1 MYDLESDPY
10 ELTNLIGIN
19 EFQPIIEDLR
29 TKLINLIKHHEKIDV
44 NISKAIA
51 VDNPGQLGLTPGD
64 FMEGY

>member
-29 TKLINLIKHHEKIDV
+29 TKLIHLIKHHEKIDV
-44 NISKAIA
+44 NISKATP
-51 VDNPGQLGLTPGD
+51 VNNPGQLGLTPGD